1 MSIKSQIK
9 KSSMT
14 VFRRILMKRRG
25 TDGEYEA
32 NWQTLPSYSIKKF
45 GSIDKGID
53 PVRQNHY
60 ASSGFNFEV
69 ENTDGYYSDIAED
82 KSFFFGQLSR
92 YRTLVKVEAGYIDD
106 DGSELPTDP
115 SLFVGLLKPDMPYTH
130 NNLIK
135 FGADHLDQIFK
146 EFPSDR
152 VPGLGAVQTA
162 KSIIEKIRDTTDG
175 ADNLIFQK
183 YISSGG
189 WNITSSSRTYNIA
202 TTASLE
208 GKSVWDFMKQ
218 LSEAENNMLF
228 IDRRGSFNFIEKDA
242 SGTSVYHFSGIGD
255 SDNTYGR
262 NILKN
267 ISVDDDIRNVYN
279 RVRIKYDK
287 ADTSGSYK
295 IKNESWTWGDSSS
308 SNKYGIKTYEYENL
322 FMTEAVASETAI
334 TIFDEY
340 STAKQVV
347 QMQTKFVPQLDIL
360 DIVDATYS
368 TVVRTGNAL
377 WGKFTWDNAL
387 WGERSGKNID
397 IDGDYKITKITHNL
411 GNFTTKLNLR
421 GL

>member
-1 MSIKSQIK
+1 MK
-9 KSSMT
+9 

-32 NWQTLPSYSIKKF
+32 TWQTLPSSSIHKF
-45 GSIDKGID
+45 GNIDKGID
-53 PVRQNHY
+53 TVKQNHY
-60 ASSGFNFEV
+60 ASSGFNFV
-69 ENTDGYYSDIAED
+69 VQNNNGYYSDITED
-82 KSFFFGQLSR
+82 KSFFFQQLSR
-92 YRTLVKVEAGYIDD
+92 YRTLVKVEAGYIQD
-106 DGSELPTDP
+106 DGTELPTNP
-115 SLFVGLLKPDMPYTH
+115 SLFVGLLKPDMPYTY
-130 NNLIK
+130 NNLIN

-189 WNITSSSRTYNIA
+189 WNITSSARTYNIA
-202 TTASLE
+202 TSASLE

-218 LSEAENNMLF
+218 LAEAENNMLF
-228 IDRRGSFNFIEKDA
+228 IDRSGDFNFIEKDA
-242 SGTSVYHFSGIGD
+242 SGTRVYHFSGIGY

-267 ISVDDDIRNVYN
+267 ISVDEDIRNVYN

-287 ADTSGSYK
+287 ADTSSSYK
-295 IKNESWTWGDSSS
+295 IKNETWTWGDSSS

-334 TIFDEY
+334 AIYDEY
-340 STAKQVV
+340 SDAKEVV

-360 DIVDATYS
+360 DIIDATYK
-368 TVVRTGNAL
+368 TVIRTGDAL
-377 WGKFTWDNAL
+377 WGFFTWDNAL
-387 WGERSGKNID
+387 WGERTGKNID
-397 IDGDYKITKITHNL
+397 IDGDYKITKINHNL
-411 GNFTTKLNLR
+411 NNFTSDLTLR
-421 GL
+421 EI